1 VTVATDI
8 GLGAL
13 DWRPHPEVWLLLA
26 ALVGLAVYAVRV
38 VGPKVVNDGSPI
50 VTRRQTISFWL
61 GLFVLWVAADWP
73 VHDVGE
79 EYLYAIHMAQHL
91 LLTFAA
97 PPLFLLATPTWLA
110 RLVVGDGWFG
120 GRVLRVLCRPVV
132 AGVIFNAAILLTH
145 WPTTVDLAVRSG
157 PAHYLI
163 HLFLVGAS
171 VLMWMPVCG
180 PLPEYRLSPPG
191 QMLYLFLM
199 SVVPTVPAAWLTFA
213 DGVVYPAYDGSDRLF
228 GISATD
234 DQQIAGLT
242 MKLLGGGFLWG
253 IIVFLFFKWAAD
265 EERADRA
272 TIRIVSSRP
281 QPSTV
286 DEDDVL
292 TWDQVEDELQHLGP
306 GPSESR

>member
-1 VTVATDI
+1 VRAATDV

-13 DWRPHPEVWLLLA
+13 DWRPHPEVWLLVA
-26 ALVGLAVYAVRV
+26 ALIGLGWFAARV
-38 VGPKVVNDGSPI
+38 VGPKVVPAGTPV
-50 VTRRQTISFWL
+50 VTTHQRVAFWL
-61 GLFVLWVAADWP
+61 GLAVLWLASDWP
-73 VHDVGE
+73 VHEMGE
-79 EYLYAIHMAQHL
+79 EYLYAVHMAQHL
-91 LLTFAA
+91 LLTLAA

-145 WPTTVDLAVRSG
+145 WPTMVDLAVRFG

-171 VLMWMPVCG
+171 ILMWMPVCG

-199 SVVPTVPAAWLTFA
+199 SVIPTVPAAWLTFA
-213 DGVVYPAYDGSDRLF
+213 DGVVYSAYDTPDRLF

-234 DQQIAGLT
+234 DQQMAGLT
-242 MKLLGGGFLWG
+242 MKLLGGGFLWA
-253 IIVFLFFKWAAD
+253 IIIYLFFKWAAD

-272 TIRIVSSRP
+272 SIKVVAR

-286 DEDDVL
+286 DDEAL
-292 TWDQVEDELQHLGP
+292 TWDRVEQELQHLGP
-306 GPSESR
+306 GPVEPRR